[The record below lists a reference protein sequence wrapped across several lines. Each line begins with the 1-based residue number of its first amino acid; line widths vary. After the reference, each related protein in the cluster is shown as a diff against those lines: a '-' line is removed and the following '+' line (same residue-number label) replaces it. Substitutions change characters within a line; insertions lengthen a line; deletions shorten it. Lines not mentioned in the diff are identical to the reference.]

1 MKVRF
6 TAILLALVS
15 AAVISGCVSSKE
27 YSEYR
32 REVDSRPFLVNY
44 ADTWKDWFC
53 DMGDVASLEFSAG
66 QGIGVYAQPTKL
78 ANAGVIFSDVMK
90 LGFRKRGIGF
100 YREVRKEGGATW
112 FYYRDLEYDP
122 IIGTRGLFDK
132 YQRLRSLQ
140 DFTIRHNA
148 DRHWC
153 DVGYEFNA
161 VFFGNSFFVSPYE
174 TFDFLASTVLM
185 PYNLILRVPLSKAH
199 ITLPEIDIGDDD
211 TVAQIRREHDVEL
224 IPSHDNF
231 PPAETLDELMDFG
244 W

>member
-1 MKVRF
+1 MKVRSMAVGL
-6 TAILLALVS
+6 TLVS
-15 AAVISGCVSSKE
+15 AVMMSGCMSSEK

-32 REVDSRPFLVNY
+32 RDVDSRPFLVNY
-44 ADTWKDWFC
+44 ADTWKDLFC
-53 DMGDVASLEFSAG
+53 DLGDVASLEFSAG

-78 ANAGVIFSDVMK
+78 ASAGVIFSDVMK
-90 LGFRKRGIGF
+90 VGWRKRGIGF
-100 YREVRKEGGATW
+100 YREVRREGGATW
-112 FYYRDLEYDP
+112 FYYRDLEYEP
-122 IIGTRGLFDK
+122 IIGTRGLFDEA
-132 YQRLRSLQ
+132 QRLQLLQ

-153 DVGYEFNA
+153 DLGYEFNA
-161 VFFGNSFFVSPYE
+161 VFFGNSFFFSPYE
-174 TFDFLASTVLM
+174 TFDFVASAALL
-185 PYNLILRVPLSKAH
+185 PYNLILRVPLSKAN

-211 TVAQIRREHDVEL
+211 TVAQIRQRHAVEL